1 MKLRIPQATAMGYI
15 EVPPRGIFDFSYPD
29 SLYRRGRVQGGGKI
43 CPGLMAGGGEL
54 MVYENVYEIIR
65 SDTNKKR

>member
-1 MKLRIPQATAMGYI
+1 MGYI
-15 EVPPRGIFDFSYPD
+15 EVPPRGGYLIFPIPTRPTDAAGFK
-29 SLYRRGRVQGGGKI
+29 GGGKI